1 MLESASKS
9 NAGHAAIEPFV
20 GVFAVSLT
28 PPLLVDRAITVQE
41 SPGNSAFSDAASER
55 AQLAADWE
63 GARTAVFAQLLAGI
77 GSFHDAEDVLQE
89 VAVSV
94 AKNYDSYDPARPF
107 IAWALGITRNHML
120 MYFRRY
126 HRNRL
131 VFSDQLM
138 AMIGRQLEKL
148 AENPTDQRR
157 EALHNCINQLDE
169 RQRRLIEMRYSGGLS
184 VNQIAES
191 LEKSVAAVKGSLH
204 RVRKALERCVNIRI
218 SKGLQ

>member
-1 MLESASKS
+1 MRETPANS
-9 NAGHAAIEPFV
+9 
-20 GVFAVSLT
+20 SLT
-28 PPLLVDRAITVQE
+28 
-41 SPGNSAFSDAASER
+41 DAGGER

-63 GARTAVFAQLLAGI
+63 RARTAVFAQLLAGI

-94 AKNYDSYDPARPF
+94 AKNYCSYDPARPF
-107 IAWALGITRNHML
+107 IAWALGIARNHML

-138 AMIGRQLEKL
+138 ATIGEHLESL
-148 AENPTDQRR
+148 SENPTDYRR
-157 EALHNCINQLDE
+157 EALHHCITQLDE
-169 RQRRLIEMRYSGGLS
+169 RRRRLVEMRYSGGLS
-184 VNQIAES
+184 VSDIAES
-191 LEKSVAAVKGSLH
+191 LGKSIAAVKGSLH
-204 RVRKALERCVNIRI
+204 RVRKVLEQCVNIRA